1 MLTASPLVYPNKAM
15 NLRGC
20 GTALVTPFRHD
31 GAVDE
36 VALRELVSWQVESG
50 IDFLVPCGTTGETP
64 TLSRKE
70 WLRVVELTVEVAAGR
85 VPIVAGATS
94 NCTREAIEKARV
106 LSDRAGVDA
115 ILTASPYYNKP
126 TQEGQFQHF
135 RAIAQAVKKPLILY
149 NVPART
155 GANIEPATLA
165 RLAHIRNI
173 IGVKEASG
181 NLGQIV
187 EVFNAVPAGFL
198 VFSGDDAVTLPVIS
212 LGGAGII
219 SVVSNEIPREMA
231 EMTRAAL
238 NNDWETARRLHRKYL
253 PLMQANFLE
262 SNPIPVKAALAM
274 MGKIRE
280 VYRLPLVRMKDD
292 TRARLEKALMGVGL
306 EVIAAEPAPPRR
318 PRPAAVAAAAPVPA
332 AAALPGPS
340 FAAAEA
346 PPQVEAETSAGG
358 NGNILEPA
366 LAAVQGE
373 AEAAALAAPE
383 SENVSGT
390 VQSEASAG
398 SLAVAEEAPAVP
410 PSPVIQPTPAAHIAP
425 AMEAPPEPLTFFLY
439 ESWQAGPHK
448 LVLHRSTCGVCR
460 SGTGHPSGSDEAH
473 SRWHGPYTTLQEAR
487 ATSRGMSNI
496 LIRSECKCVGKA

>member
-1 MLTASPLVYPNKAM
+1 M
-15 NLRGC
+15 NLHGC

-36 VALRELVSWQVESG
+36 AALRELVAWQVESG
-50 IDFLVPCGTTGETP
+50 IDFLVPCGTTGEMP

-106 LSDRAGVDA
+106 LADRAGVDA

-149 NVPART
+149 NVPGRT
-155 GANIEPATLA
+155 GANIEPPTLA

-181 NLGQIV
+181 NLAQIV
-187 EVFNAVPAGFL
+187 EVCNAVPSNFL

-280 VYRLPLVRMKDD
+280 AYRLPLVRMKEDA
-292 TRARLEKALMGVGL
+292 RGRLEKVMISVGL
-306 EVIAAEPAPPRR
+306 EVKAAEPARAGR
-318 PRPAAVAAAAPVPA
+318 ARPA
-332 AAALPGPS
+332 AAA
-340 FAAAEA
+340 AAANAAMPAASPEMA
-346 PPQVEAETSAGG
+346 TPLQAAMPGEDG
-358 NGNILEPA
+358 NKSELEPV
-366 LAAVQGE
+366 AAEMATDATAQASAAASEVSSSRNV
-373 AEAAALAAPE
+373 AEA
-383 SENVSGT
+383 
-390 VQSEASAG
+390 QSEAADS
-398 SLAVAEEAPAVP
+398 SVAVAEEPAAA
-410 PSPVIQPTPAAHIAP
+410 TPATP
-425 AMEAPPEPLTFFLY
+425 GVQAPPEPLTFFLY

-448 LVLHRSTCGVCR
+448 LVLHRSTCGSCR
-460 SGTGHPSGSDEAH
+460 GGSGRPSGADEAH
-473 SRWHGPYTTLQEAR
+473 SRWHGPYSTAQEAR
-487 ATSRGMSNI
+487 QTSRSLSNI
-496 LIRSECKCVGKA
+496 LIRSECRCMGKN